1 MRFNVFVTLFAL
13 LSATTLGLLQR
24 RSFGT
29 GRTNLLG
36 RDPFLTSGG
45 HGTLLPRAS
54 ITDLEAAAMGFIN
67 LMKTIEKA
75 KYKDRMVLI
84 IGGQAMQHYYPQ
96 FRETDD
102 SDFKIKVQK
111 GQPSVKSMKEAV
123 ARFSEGKYSIG
134 LGGSF
139 FKLDNGNEINIDA
152 VDSDLS
158 PYIPGGFKPVSE
170 INSAADLPYISKT
183 DLLVSKLISCNER
196 TADDKAEK
204 DARDALQIVVND
216 MKVSGISLTQD
227 QKDAVN
233 KFQCMPRV
241 TEVTCTQET
250 WWDKTLGLKT

>member
-67 LMKTIEKA
+67 LMKTIENA

-96 FRETDD
+96 FRETD
-102 SDFKIKVQK
+102 V
-111 GQPSVKSMKEAV
+111 
-123 ARFSEGKYSIG
+123 SI
-134 LGGSF
+134 
-139 FKLDNGNEINIDA
+139 
-152 VDSDLS
+152 
-158 PYIPGGFKPVSE
+158 
-170 INSAADLPYISKT
+170 
-183 DLLVSKLISCNER
+183 
-196 TADDKAEK
+196 
-204 DARDALQIVVND
+204 LQTSHFAMTPNV
-216 MKVSGISLTQD
+216 M
-227 QKDAVN
+227 
-233 KFQCMPRV
+233 
-241 TEVTCTQET
+241 
-250 WWDKTLGLKT
+250 

>member
-1 MRFNVFVTLFAL
+1 
-13 LSATTLGLLQR
+13 
-24 RSFGT
+24 
-29 GRTNLLG
+29 
-36 RDPFLTSGG
+36 
-45 HGTLLPRAS
+45 
-54 ITDLEAAAMGFIN
+54 MGFIN
-67 LMKTIEKA
+67 LMKTIENA
-75 KYKDRMVLI
+75 KYKERKLLI

-111 GQPSVKSMKEAV
+111 GEPSVKSMKEAV
-123 ARFSEGKYSIG
+123 ARFSDGKYSIG

-139 FKLDNGNEINIDA
+139 YKLDNGNEINIDA

-158 PYIPGGFKPVSE
+158 PYIPGGFVPASS

-196 TADDKAEK
+196 AADDKAEK
-204 DARDALQIVVND
+204 DARDALQIVMND
-216 MKVSGISLTQD
+216 MKVNGISLTQA

-233 KFQCMPRV
+233 SNQCMPRV
-241 TEVTCTQET
+241 TEVTCTTET